1 MNQQKIEF
9 QRYRDF
15 GQVISGTFEFL
26 RQNFG
31 PLLKSIIFIA
41 GPFILLAGIFGGIYQ
56 KNVFSF
62 NVVKTLSDISFPFLL
77 YILFI
82 FLSMVFM
89 MAILYEY
96 IKIYLKPNSEGA
108 IQIDEV
114 WIAVRSK
121 IIRYILFS
129 IGYFLIVFIA
139 AMLVVIPLFFLF
151 NVAANPFAI
160 FLIFLIVVFPIIY
173 LSVVMSIGF
182 TAAMFEDNGLFAS
195 INRAFYLIKKR
206 WWMTFGLVFV
216 LGLIQGFMG
225 FIFQIPQYIA
235 MMVIMFNT
243 IDGNQA
249 DGITEIIMIATSII
263 ASFSF
268 VFYSVNLVGIALHYF
283 SLVEQKDA
291 KGLLDK
297 IESI

>member
-31 PLLKSIIFIA
+31 PLLKSIIFIS

-56 KNVFSF
+56 KNAFSF
-62 NVVKTLSDISFPFLL
+62 NVVKTLSDISLPFLL

-82 FLSMVFM
+82 FLSMTFM
-89 MAILYEY
+89 IAILYEY
-96 IKIYLKPNSEGA
+96 IKIHLKREEEGV
-108 IQIDEV
+108 IQIDDV
-114 WIAVRSK
+114 WLAVRSK
-121 IIRYILFS
+121 FIKYLLFS
-129 IGYFLIVFIA
+129 VGYFLIIFVA

-151 NVAANPFAI
+151 NVATNPFAI
-160 FLIFLIVVFPIIY
+160 FLILLIVMFPIIY

-182 TAAMFEDNGLFAS
+182 TAAMFEDTGLFAS
-195 INRAFYLIKKR
+195 ISRAFYLIKNR
-206 WWMTFGLVFV
+206 WWITFGLILV
-216 LGLIQGFMG
+216 LSLIQGFMG

-243 IDGNQA
+243 MDGSQT
-249 DGITEIIMIATSII
+249 DGITEIIMIITSII
-263 ASFSF
+263 SAFSF
-268 VFYSVNLVGIALHYF
+268 VFYSVNLVGVALHYF

-291 KGLLDK
+291 KGLLEK

>member
-15 GQVISGTFEFL
+15 GQVISATFEFL

-41 GPFILLAGIFGGIYQ
+41 GPFILLAGIFGGLYQ

-62 NVVKTLSDISFPFLL
+62 NMVKTVSDISVPFLL

-82 FLSMVFM
+82 FLSMTFM
-89 MAILYEY
+89 IAILYEY
-96 IKIYLKPNSEGA
+96 IKIYLKRDEESA

-121 IIRYILFS
+121 IIKYLLFS
-129 IGYFLIVFIA
+129 IGYFLIIFVA

-160 FLIFLIVVFPIIY
+160 FLIFLIVLFPLIYFSVII
-173 LSVVMSIGF
+173 SIAF
-182 TAAMFEDNGLFAS
+182 TAAMLEDSGLFTS
-195 INRAFYLIKKR
+195 ISRAFYLTNKR
-206 WWMTFGLVFV
+206 WWITFGLVFV

-243 IDGNQA
+243 MDGNQA
-249 DGITEIIMIATSII
+249 DGITEIIMIITSII
-263 ASFSF
+263 AAFSF
-268 VFYSVNLVGIALHYF
+268 VFYSVNLVGVALHYF

-291 KGLLDK
+291 KGLLEK